1 VTATRFRRYIWICY
15 SMERNDFSRW
25 L

>member
-1 VTATRFRRYIWICY
+1 VPATRFRRYIWICY